1 MTTFTFFIVAWT
13 KFWQFNLKDNQIRL
27 VVFNSVVT
35 CFCEWWHW
43 KPAHLSRTEWS
54 LSHPLLGI
62 CGSSSAPIS
71 AAPPWQTSPPDQ
83 QQYPRSEKKRQ
94 QLIWAFKQT
103 LDDFFFIDLY
113 EDKNEDIKI
122 FYSRSYKWYTI
133 QLFSTMHYL
142 EYFKKWSYFEGL
154 IWILN

>member
-1 MTTFTFFIVAWT
+1 MATFTFFIIAWT
-13 KFWQFNLKDNQIRL
+13 RFWQLNLKDNQLKFVIC
-27 VVFNSVVT
+27 NSVVT

-83 QQYPRSEKKRQ
+83 QQYPRSATNRQ
-94 QLIWAFKQT
+94 QLIWAFKRNFGWFFLLIYMKIKMRTSKLSTVGHINDTRFNCSQPCTIWNT
-103 LDDFFFIDLY
+103 L
-113 EDKNEDIKI
+113 KNDHVL
-122 FYSRSYKWYTI
+122 RVSYV
-133 QLFSTMHYL
+133 S
-142 EYFKKWSYFEGL
+142 
-154 IWILN
+154 